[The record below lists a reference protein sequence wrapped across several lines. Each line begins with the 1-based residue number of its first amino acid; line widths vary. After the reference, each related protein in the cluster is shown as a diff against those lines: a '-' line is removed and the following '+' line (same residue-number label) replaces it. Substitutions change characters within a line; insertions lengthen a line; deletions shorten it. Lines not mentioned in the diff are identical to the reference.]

1 MKKQINLIPNE
12 LAVSPKYV
20 KLAKEINKVS
30 VFGMSIFVFFLVLFL
45 VFYFYYSNL
54 FKKTNSELT
63 RLKTN
68 ISSLEDSE
76 QRLVLVKDRLS
87 KIRQVKKLNTIEKD
101 IANAKII
108 LDQLG
113 QIENQNQTSISLKDQ
128 QTDLVFK
135 SSSTSLLAES
145 LRVVSSLG
153 LYNTILVQSIALIPD
168 SGYTVN
174 INLTNE

>member
-54 FKKTNSELT
+54 FKKTNAELV

-68 ISSLEDSE
+68 VSSLEDSE

-87 KIRQVKKLNTIEKD
+87 KISRVKKLNTTEKD
-101 IANAKII
+101 ISNAKII

-113 QIENQNQTSISLKDQ
+113 QIEPQNQTSISLDGQ
-128 QTDLVFK
+128 QTELVFK
-135 SSSTSLLAES
+135 SGSASLLAES

-153 LYNTILVQSIALIPD
+153 LYNNVFIQSIASIPD
-168 SGYTVN
+168 SGYSVN
-174 INLTNE
+174 INLSNE